1 MTGTERD
8 EHGQVRGARAAR
20 ERRHSLRLVVLA
32 VLGAVVVAL
41 MFALIAP
48 GLFR

>member
-1 MTGTERD
+1 MNEADRD
-8 EHGQVRGARAAR
+8 EERAAR
-20 ERRHSLRLVVLA
+20 ERRHSTRLVVLA

-48 GLFR
+48 GLFG